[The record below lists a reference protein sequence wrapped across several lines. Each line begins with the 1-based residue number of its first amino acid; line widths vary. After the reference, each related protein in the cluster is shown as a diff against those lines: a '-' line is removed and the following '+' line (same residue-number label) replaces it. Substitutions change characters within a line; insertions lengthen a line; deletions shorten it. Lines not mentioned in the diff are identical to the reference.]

1 MKAISSLIVLIIL
14 IGCKVQSNNAVPENW
29 KKENPYFINQGE
41 VEDYNAYKI
50 FKENY
55 KVQRFQRFEGNV
67 KNMTDSIAYNESVMV
82 LNCNDNL
89 KAIFKNGLLY
99 PEILCSDTLFGG
111 IRRVTNI
118 KELKLLNPSRK
129 VKRFSLWLF
138 RKRMHNPSVY
148 LFELTNDE
156 AKNDMS
162 IEEFI
167 DGAQLTFFS
176 YGWLII

>member
-1 MKAISSLIVLIIL
+1 MKTVCSLIVLIIL
-14 IGCKVQSNNAVPENW
+14 IGCKTKRDNIIPENW
-29 KKENPYFINQGE
+29 KKENPYFVNQGE
-41 VEDYNAYKI
+41 VEDYNAYRI

-55 KVQRFQRFEGNV
+55 KSQSFQRFEGNV
-67 KNMTDSIAYNESVMV
+67 KNMTDSIAYNESVMA

-89 KAIFKNGLLY
+89 KGIFKNGLLY
-99 PEILCSDTLFGG
+99 PEILCSDTLFGSIG
-111 IRRVTNI
+111 RVTNI
-118 KELKLLNPSRK
+118 KELKLLNPTGK

-162 IEEFI
+162 MEEFI
-167 DGAQLTFFS
+167 DGAQLTFFT